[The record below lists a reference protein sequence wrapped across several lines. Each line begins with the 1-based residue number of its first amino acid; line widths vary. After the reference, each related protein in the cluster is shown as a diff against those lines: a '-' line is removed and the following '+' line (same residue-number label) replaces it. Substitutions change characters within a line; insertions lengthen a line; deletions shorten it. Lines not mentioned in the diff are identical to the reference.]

1 MVADQ
6 LPVEEIAGIRQMFH
20 MMDTNKDGNLSMDEL
35 RKGLHMIGHGV
46 SEPDVQMIMDAVCSE
61 HLL

>member
-1 MVADQ
+1 M
-6 LPVEEIAGIRQMFH
+6 EEIAGIRQMFH

-46 SEPDVQMIMDAVCSE
+46 LEPDVQMIMEAVCSE